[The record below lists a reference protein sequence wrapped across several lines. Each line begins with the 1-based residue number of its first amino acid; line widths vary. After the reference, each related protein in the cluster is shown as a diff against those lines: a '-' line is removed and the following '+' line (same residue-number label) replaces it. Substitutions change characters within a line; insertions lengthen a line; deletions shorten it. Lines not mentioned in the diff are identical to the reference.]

1 MSLVPVV
8 QTKHAPMDEPPAR
21 FQRNCRLTIGVPTYN
36 NATTIRR
43 AVESLLAQSFGDFR
57 LLISDD
63 GSKDGTPSICEEYAT
78 QDDRVVVVRQ
88 PTNLNYGNF
97 RYVLNAAKTPLFMFA
112 AGDDYWHRDYVQ
124 RMIAELDAH
133 PGAVCAVSR
142 IAFVDD
148 TDIVKLSEG
157 TEPLT
162 GNRVDNLIAYLEGP
176 NDNSRMY
183 GVFRTDV
190 AQRAFPAKDFHA
202 YDWAF
207 GAGTLLEGTHI
218 EVPEVLMWR
227 SRTESERYTE
237 YVRRDAKR
245 TITRVFPMLPMT
257 ADLLTR
263 RRFPRSY
270 RVLRQLFWLN
280 MEYHISYL
288 RRYHPRAASVS
299 ERVIQS
305 VAKVTRRIQ
314 APFASARKEV

>member
-1 MSLVPVV
+1 MEQSRPSTNQESERALRP
-8 QTKHAPMDEPPAR
+8 
-21 FQRNCRLTIGVPTYN
+21 RLTIGMPVYN
-36 NATTIRR
+36 NAATIRR

-57 LLISDD
+57 LLVSDD
-63 GSKDGTPSICEEYAT
+63 GSKDETPSICQEYAEY
-78 QDDRVVVVRQ
+78 DRRVEFVRQ
-88 PTNLNYGNF
+88 PANLNYGNF
-97 RYVLNAAKTPLFMFA
+97 RYVLSAATTPLFMFS
-112 AGDDYWHRDYVQ
+112 AGDDYWHPDYAR
-124 RMIAELDAH
+124 RMIDELDANPH
-133 PGAVCAVSR
+133 AVCAVSQV
-142 IAFVDD
+142 AFIEGDQ
-148 TDIVKLSEG
+148 IVKLSEG
-157 TEPLT
+157 TEALV
-162 GNRVDNLIAYLEGP
+162 GNRVDNLITYLEGP

-190 AQRAFPAKDFHA
+190 AQRAFPTKDFHA

-227 SRTESERYTE
+227 SRTDPEKYTE
-237 YVRRDAKR
+237 YVGRDAKR

-299 ERVIQS
+299 ERVLQS
-305 VAKVTRRIQ
+305 VAKAARRIQ

>member
-1 MSLVPVV
+1 MSLIPVV
-8 QTKHAPMDEPPAR
+8 QTKYASMDGTPAHS
-21 FQRNCRLTIGVPTYN
+21 QLTCRLTIGVPTYN
-36 NATTIRR
+36 NAATIRR
-43 AVESLLAQSFGDFR
+43 AVESLLAQSFADFR

-63 GSKDGTPSICEEYAT
+63 GSTDGTPSICQAYAEH
-78 QDDRVVVVRQ
+78 DERVVVVRQ
-88 PTNLNYGNF
+88 PANLNYGNF

-112 AGDDYWHRDYVQ
+112 AGDDYWHQDYVQ

-133 PGAVCAVSR
+133 PDAVCAVSR
-142 IAFVDD
+142 VAFVDEAEV
-148 TDIVKLSEG
+148 IKLSEG
-157 TEPLT
+157 TDPLT
-162 GNRVDNLIAYLEGP
+162 GSCVDNLVSYLEGP

-190 AQRAFPAKDFHA
+190 AQRAFPTKDFHA

-218 EVPEVLMWR
+218 EVPDVLMWR
-227 SRTESERYTE
+227 SLTDPEKYTE

-245 TITRVFPMLPMT
+245 TLTRVFPMLPLT
-257 ADLLTR
+257 ADLLSR

-299 ERVIQS
+299 ERVIRG
-305 VAKVTRRIQ
+305 VAKVTRRVQ
-314 APFASARKEV
+314 GPFGSARKEV